1 MAKVFYILKEECDRQ
16 EKLKIIYEKEIS
28 SLPSGGIYPRKRG
41 KHIYYYFGQ
50 YDPQIKNVFYKYIG
64 TDSEKIKELEIK
76 IEKRKKLQK
85 LLKDVKNEIKEIQKV
100 LHGKLSTA

>member
-16 EKLKIIYEKEIS
+16 EKLEILYEKEIS
-28 SLPSGGIYPRKRG
+28 GLPLGGIYPRKRG

-50 YDPQIKNVFYKYIG
+50 YNPQTKNVSYKYLGI
-64 TDSEKIKELEIK
+64 DPENIKELEIQ
-76 IEKRKKLQK
+76 IQKRKKLEE
-85 LLKDVKNEIKEIQKV
+85 LLKNVKKEIKEIQKV